1 MIKLTHNQAV
11 AQNFPHACRNDSKF
25 TCTKRRQNFGS
36 NLQWIRLPPTDRE
49 RGRTKTEFE
58 CKRERLTQG
67 QCVSQRSCGR
77 ILVAAFGPS
86 GVPIFLHFGLSGLHI
101 GIGPPS
107 KADITGAA
115 TVKDAPTKPT
125 TTIIHFTARFMGV
138 LSPGRFR
145 WGREPHGGHS
155 MASYQSN
162 VKENFFEIMPI
173 QENMYYSTYFHRF
186 TNVYISQ
193 KKGWK
198 RQDSVTKIGKRRHS
212 ELHL

>member
-1 MIKLTHNQAV
+1 M
-11 AQNFPHACRNDSKF
+11 
-25 TCTKRRQNFGS
+25 RQ
-36 NLQWIRLPPTDRE
+36 PE
-49 RGRTKTEFE
+49 K
-58 CKRERLTQG
+58 
-67 QCVSQRSCGR
+67 SCGR
-77 ILVAAFGPS
+77 YLSCCFCGPS

-138 LSPGRFR
+138 LSPGRFH

-173 QENMYYSTYFHRF
+173 QENMYYSTCFIDLQTF
-186 TNVYISQ
+186 TFL
-193 KKGWK
+193 KK
-198 RQDSVTKIGKRRHS
+198 RAGKGQ
-212 ELHL
+212 